1 MATER
6 KERTMSYRLLR
17 FFAGLLNVIG
27 WLFVIGFTGVGFL
40 PWMLSTIEPIPVEAR
55 WQSVVIYGA
64 PVVGCLIGALGG
76 LGFFILAQIIRALLA
91 QLSLQ
96 EEILQSIER
105 RFDNTESPPERG
117 SPGPATR
124 PEPIGLD
131 DKTL

>member
-17 FFAGLLNVIG
+17 FFAGLLNVMG

-55 WQSVVIYGA
+55 WQSAVIYGA

-76 LGFFILAQIIRALLA
+76 LGFFILAQIIRALLV
-91 QLSLQ
+91 QLDLQ
-96 EEILQSIER
+96 DEILQAIER
-105 RFDNTESPPERG
+105 RFENIESPPKRS

-124 PEPIGLD
+124 LEPVGLD